1 MFSILSSPT
10 CMHVAKALCRKI
22 VEANRGGSKIYGSN
36 STCAL
41 SNREELIPL
50 QVTVGANVA

>member
-10 CMHVAKALCRKI
+10 CMHVAKALYRKT
-22 VEANRGGSKIYGSN
+22 VEANRGGSKIYG
-36 STCAL
+36 CAL
-41 SNREELIPL
+41 SNREELTPL